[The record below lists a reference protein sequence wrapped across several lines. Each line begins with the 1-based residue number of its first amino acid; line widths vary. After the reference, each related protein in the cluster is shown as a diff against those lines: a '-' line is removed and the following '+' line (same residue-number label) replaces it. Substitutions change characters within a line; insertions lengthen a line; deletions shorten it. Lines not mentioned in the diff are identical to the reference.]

1 MQMQDIGS
9 IAEYI
14 DQYGPLIVILA
25 VFLALFILIITF
37 IISQHGKTTNTTMEM
52 NSKIIE
58 KILNEQFEKNNMF
71 SPQKNY
77 DEKNIVNIFMQL
89 NESLKEV
96 CEYTMNKTQS
106 DRTAIYVFHNGT
118 HASHGLPFFKLTC
131 ICETISR
138 YSNMNVQIN
147 THSDV
152 NLNMV
157 DSIVSNLY
165 NHSEYRIIK
174 KNALDPGDLIF
185 LQHTKIE
192 DCFFHSI
199 FDDDNNMMGF
209 VVNAYNKT
217 VEDHDIDLERKCLN
231 ELARSAKPVIEF
243 SNFQKR
249 KEEANKEE

>member
-1 MQMQDIGS
+1 MQDIGS
-9 IAEYI
+9 LSSYI
-14 DQYGPLIVILA
+14 SEHGPLVVILA
-25 VFLALFILIITF
+25 VFLFVFLALIGYLI
-37 IISQHGKTTNTTMEM
+37 QQNKKTTKNAAELNSQIMEKM
-52 NSKIIE
+52 
-58 KILNEQFEKNNMF
+58 LNELFETNNMF
-71 SPQKNY
+71 TPQKNY

-147 THSDV
+147 NHSDV

-174 KNALDPGDLIF
+174 KNATDPGDLIF

-217 VEDHDIDLERKCLN
+217 VEDHDVGLERKCLN

-243 SNFQKR
+243 SNFQKH
-249 KEEANKEE
+249 KSEANKEE